1 MKNLKFVLI
10 ILILA
15 VAHACTDLETLPKNT
30 FLPNVLFQ
38 EEGSYT
44 SYLAKL
50 YGSMT
55 LTGQDGPAGSGDLS
69 IINDEGFGSYIR
81 AYWKAQVLTSD
92 EGMIRWTDA
101 GIQDLN
107 FLTWSSDNQF
117 VRVLYYRIMYT
128 ISLCN
133 DFLSVS
139 TDENL
144 VLNGISEEGQQEI
157 KTYRAE
163 ARFLRAL
170 AYWHGLDFY
179 RNIPILTQISSV
191 LPVQSSGEEVYDFI
205 IKELDEI
212 EPDLGDPEIGF
223 GGPYYGRA
231 TKAALWMLRA
241 KVKLNH
247 SVYTGSESTAIYSE
261 VIDDLNEIMNTGY
274 VLEEE
279 YLNLFKA
286 DNHTSNEVI
295 FALTHDGTFSQSWG
309 GTTFMVRAA
318 LFDGMQAD
326 SLYGVG
332 GGWSGIITT
341 SQFND
346 RFEKGGVLD
355 YADTRNVIFTTG
367 RIEAITEDFRNTLTD
382 GYASAKYSNVTKEG
396 VAGSNLDHV
405 DTDFPMFRLADVY
418 LMYAEATLRGASNG
432 DRATGLSYINELRAR
447 AYGDGSENVLDTD
460 FTLDY
465 ILEERGRE
473 LYFEGHRRADL
484 IRFNKYSERAGGD
497 EFIWDW
503 KGQNIDGTS
512 VSSHLEIFPIPASEL
527 GVNSNLTQNEGY

>member
-1 MKNLKFVLI
+1 MKKLKLSTF
-10 ILILA
+10 ILILFTSFS
-15 VAHACTDLETLPKNT
+15 CTDLETLPKNT
-30 FLPNVLFQ
+30 LLPNVLFQ
-38 EEGSYT
+38 DEGSYI

-50 YGSMT
+50 YGSLT
-55 LTGQDGPAGSGDLS
+55 LTGQDGPNGSGDIS

-81 AYWKAQVLTSD
+81 AYWKAQILPTD
-92 EGMIRWTDA
+92 EAMIRWTDA

-107 FLTWSSDNQF
+107 FMTWSSENQF

-133 DFLSVS
+133 DFLAVS
-139 TDENL
+139 TDESL
-144 VLNGISEEGQQEI
+144 QANGVSEESQQRI

-179 RNIPILTQISSV
+179 RNIPIITKISSTI
-191 LPVQSSGEEVYDFI
+191 PIQSTGPELYDFI
-205 IKELDEI
+205 INELNEI

-231 TKAALWMLRA
+231 TKGALWMLRA

-247 SVYTGSESTAIYSE
+247 VIYTESESAALYDD
-261 VIDDLNEIMNTGY
+261 VIDDLNQIINVGY
-274 VLEEE
+274 TLEGE
-279 YLNLFKA
+279 YLNLFNA

-295 FALTHDGTFSQSWG
+295 FALTHDGTYSQSWG

-318 LFDGMQAD
+318 LFEGMEAE

-341 SQFND
+341 TQFND
-346 RFEKGGVLD
+346 RFEKDGVLD
-355 YADTRNVIFTTG
+355 YQDERNVLFTTG
-367 RIEAITEDFRNTLTD
+367 RIEAITENFRSTLTD
-382 GYASAKYSNVTKEG
+382 GFAAGKYTNVTKDG

-432 DRATGLSYINELRAR
+432 DRATSLNYLNAIKER
-447 AYGDGSENVLDTD
+447 AYGDVSANISDVDLS
-460 FTLDY
+460 LDY

-473 LYFEGHRRADL
+473 LYFEAHRRIDL
-484 IRFNKYSERAGGD
+484 IRFNKFTDRAGVN
-497 EFIWDW
+497 ELIWDW
-503 KGQNIDGTS
+503 KGQAIDGIS
-512 VSSHLEIFPIPASEL
+512 VSSHLEIFPIPSSEL
-527 GVNSNLTQNEGY
+527 GVNSNLIQNEGY

>member
-1 MKNLKFVLI
+1 MKKLKLTTF
-10 ILILA
+10 ILILFTSY
-15 VAHACTDLETLPKNT
+15 ACTDLETLPKNT
-30 FLPNVLFQ
+30 LLPNVLFQ
-38 EEGSYT
+38 DESSYI

-50 YGSMT
+50 YGSLT
-55 LTGQDGPAGSGDLS
+55 LTGQDGPNGSGDIS

-81 AYWKAQVLTSD
+81 AYWKAQILPTD
-92 EGMIRWTDA
+92 EAMIRWTDA

-107 FLTWSSDNQF
+107 FMTWSSENQF

-133 DFLSVS
+133 DFLAVS
-139 TDENL
+139 TDESL
-144 VLNGISEEGQQEI
+144 LANGVSEEIQQRI
-157 KTYRAE
+157 KIYRAE

-179 RNIPILTQISSV
+179 RNIPIITRISSV
-191 LPVQSSGEEVYDFI
+191 MPKQSTGPELYEFI
-205 IKELDEI
+205 IDELNDI

-223 GGPYYGRA
+223 GGLYYGRA

-241 KVKLNH
+241 KIKLNH
-247 SVYTGSESTAIYSE
+247 VIYIESESVALYDD
-261 VIDDLNEIMNTGY
+261 VVDDLNQIINSGY
-274 VLEEE
+274 TLEGE
-279 YLNLFKA
+279 YLNLFNA

-295 FALTHDGTFSQSWG
+295 FALTHDGTYSQSWG

-318 LFDGMQAD
+318 LFDGMEAD

-346 RFEKGGVLD
+346 RFEKEGVLD
-355 YADTRNVIFTTG
+355 YQDGRNVLFTTG
-367 RIEAITEDFRNTLTD
+367 RIEAITEDFRSTLTN
-382 GYASAKYSNVTKEG
+382 GFAAGKYTNVTKDG

-432 DRATGLSYINELRAR
+432 DRAISLNYLNAIKER
-447 AYGDGSENVLDTD
+447 AYGNASANISDASLS
-460 FTLDY
+460 LDY

-473 LYFEGHRRADL
+473 LYFEGHRRIDL
-484 IRFNKYSERAGGD
+484 IRFNKFSDRAGVD
-497 EFIWDW
+497 ELIWDW
-503 KGQNIDGTS
+503 KGQAINGSS
-512 VSSHLEIFPIPASEL
+512 VSSHLEIFPIPSSEL
-527 GVNSNLTQNEGY
+527 GVNSNLIQNEGY

>member
-1 MKNLKFVLI
+1 
-10 ILILA
+10 
-15 VAHACTDLETLPKNT
+15 
-30 FLPNVLFQ
+30 
-38 EEGSYT
+38 
-44 SYLAKL
+44 
-50 YGSMT
+50 
-55 LTGQDGPAGSGDLS
+55 
-69 IINDEGFGSYIR
+69 
-81 AYWKAQVLTSD
+81 
-92 EGMIRWTDA
+92 
-101 GIQDLN
+101 
-107 FLTWSSDNQF
+107 
-117 VRVLYYRIMYT
+117 
-128 ISLCN
+128 
-133 DFLSVS
+133 
-139 TDENL
+139 
-144 VLNGISEEGQQEI
+144 
-157 KTYRAE
+157 
-163 ARFLRAL
+163 
-170 AYWHGLDFY
+170 
-179 RNIPILTQISSV
+179 
-191 LPVQSSGEEVYDFI
+191 
-205 IKELDEI
+205 
-212 EPDLGDPEIGF
+212 
-223 GGPYYGRA
+223 
-231 TKAALWMLRA
+231 
-241 KVKLNH
+241 
-247 SVYTGSESTAIYSE
+247 
-261 VIDDLNEIMNTGY
+261 MNTGY

-318 LFDGMQAD
+318 LFDDMQAD